1 MIKTA
6 DYTLKNPLDDIH
18 QTSVTKT
25 VHYFPLWSQKH

>member
-6 DYTLKNPLDDIH
+6 DYTLKYPLDDIH
-18 QTSVTKT
+18 QTSKT